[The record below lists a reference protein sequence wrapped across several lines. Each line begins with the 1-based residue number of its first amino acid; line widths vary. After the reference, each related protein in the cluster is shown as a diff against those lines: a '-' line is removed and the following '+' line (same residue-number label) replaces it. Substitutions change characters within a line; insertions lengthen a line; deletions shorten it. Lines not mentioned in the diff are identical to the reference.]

1 MPRNFWLIITLVR
14 YVLLSKLI
22 CQHCNSTYC
31 TLLNDDYWINPYHG
45 NLTSEMP
52 WQWLHQYP
60 LTTLHV
66 QFSLCH
72 HLKQGSN
79 QLSGRCFLLTSA
91 LPITGREKGGKG
103 RETYK
108 LNIKT
113 SLLIILIILII
124 REIKQ
129 AAPGSPGLASA
140 AGRNWTQECTDRNLD
155 QDRGQNMSRV
165 LLRRWPRTKM
175 TRTSWSPSF
184 KQSVMCMAWNTAL
197 VSIGSPELSA
207 PSCKYDPFR
216 LLTCRTQKI
225 CRWPWL
231 L

>member
-1 MPRNFWLIITLVR
+1 
-14 YVLLSKLI
+14 
-22 CQHCNSTYC
+22 
-31 TLLNDDYWINPYHG
+31 
-45 NLTSEMP
+45 
-52 WQWLHQYP
+52 
-60 LTTLHV
+60 V

-155 QDRGQNMSRV
+155 QDRRQNNEQGPLQRFAMDEESE
-165 LLRRWPRTKM
+165 T
-175 TRTSWSPSF
+175 
-184 KQSVMCMAWNTAL
+184 L
-197 VSIGSPELSA
+197 VIPQL
-207 PSCKYDPFR
+207 
-216 LLTCRTQKI
+216 
-225 CRWPWL
+225 
-231 L
+231 